1 MSLTKVSMSMIDG
14 AFYNAVDYGADP
26 TGNADSTSAIQAAL
40 DASQNADGMGTAILT
55 QGIYKITAPIEIK
68 RLRSLVG
75 IGSVEI
81 QADFASWT
89 GDNIAIKVIIDD
101 FATALD
107 VFRSMNRSIDNIRI
121 KGLNN
126 TGIVSTAMKFFTSQ
140 SISPSSAVNYA
151 YLLSNVNK
159 VWVSQFDTAFDLL
172 ECWNTTFTNCR
183 SVRTRRGVVIEG
195 KSVNVFFIGC
205 SFTNLTKDYTSS
217 ASLKFGITIDSG
229 FHYAAGAEGRPE
241 GINFQSCLIFDG
253 DENIVLDRGYQITIS
268 DCIIDGAGQ
277 DCITIGDATAI
288 FISGNY
294 IFTGGSGYAG
304 VKFKAT
310 GSADDRVVSVTGNQF
325 TGTASGFGIDF
336 TNSGAVRRG
345 ITIENNKFDGWNT
358 GIRCIIGV
366 NYSTITGN
374 FGKSIGN
381 RFIYMENEG
390 LGTVIDKNTCTD
402 SVPVLVLH
410 PNVNANLKIGDNQS
424 PTSKTYFRGY
434 ATLLSGTTTV
444 TLANGFN
451 TSELYTR
458 AITTVQPPTGSVG
471 LYTVTPENPTF
482 NNALLTVGSAP
493 ATNIKVYYEA
503 IAVPYSATV

>member
-26 TGNADSTSAIQAAL
+26 TGVADSTSAIQAAL
-40 DASQNADGMGTAILT
+40 NASQNADGMGTAILT

-89 GDNIAIKVIIDD
+89 GDNVAIKVVIDD
-101 FATALD
+101 VATALD

-126 TGIVSTAMKFFTSQ
+126 TGIVSTAMKFYTSQ
-140 SISPSSAVNYA
+140 SISPSVAVNYS
-151 YLLSNVNK
+151 YILSNVNK

-183 SVRTRRGVVIEG
+183 SVRTRRGVVIQG

-205 SFTNLTKDYTSS
+205 SFTNLTNDYTSS
-217 ASLKFGITIDSG
+217 ASLKFGVTIDSG
-229 FHYAAGAEGRPE
+229 FHYAGGAEGRPE

-268 DCIIDGAGQ
+268 DCIVDGAVQ
-277 DCITIGDATAI
+277 DCITLTDATAV

-294 IFTGGSGYAG
+294 IFTNGVGYAG
-304 VKFKAT
+304 FKFKAT
-310 GSADDRVVSVTGNQF
+310 GAADDRVVNITGNQF
-325 TGTASGFGIDF
+325 TGAASSYGIDF
-336 TNSGAVRRG
+336 VNSGATRRG
-345 ITIENNKFDGWNT
+345 VTIENNKFDDWDT
-358 GIRCIIGV
+358 AIRCVIGV
-366 NYSTITGN
+366 DYSTITGN
-374 FGKSIGN
+374 FGKSITT
-381 RFIYMENEG
+381 RFIYMENGG

-410 PNVNANLKIGDNQS
+410 PNTNANLKIGDNQS

-434 ATLLSGTTTV
+434 ATLASGATTV
-444 TLANGFN
+444 TLANAFN
-451 TSELYTR
+451 TSELYYR

-471 LYTVTPENPTF
+471 LYTVTPENPTW
-482 NNALLTVGSAP
+482 NNALLTVASAP
-493 ATNIKVYYEA
+493 ASNVKVYYEA
-503 IAVPYSATV
+503 VAVPYSATV